1 MNSYHLMTFR
11 GVLDSDSFWENVIQ
25 TYLHSVCSHLA
36 NSKQC
41 RSLSFFACFLKDLSI
56 TVTDVFQFRVNV
68 SRKFIVARGKKVL
81 ESLKFSSM
89 VMEAND
95 ESSSISPIFML
106 LFARSSG

>member
-1 MNSYHLMTFR
+1 MSP
-11 GVLDSDSFWENVIQ
+11 EN
-25 TYLHSVCSHLA
+25 LL
-36 NSKQC
+36 
-41 RSLSFFACFLKDLSI
+41 LLEE
-56 TVTDVFQFRVNV
+56 
-68 SRKFIVARGKKVL
+68 KKVL